1 MRAQD
6 KKWLINHLGI
16 TVLYNTNIELDSETF
31 WTKKSKGKGDKKTI
45 VYWSQ
50 CLIRV
55 ESGDYK
61 NQSQTPITQFIIHR
75 WFCFSMNDP
84 SDSSFWM
91 GKKNRTKQDKRRV
104 DWRTVRDR
112 RIVRKQ
118 RLIDE
123 WQSDIWIKL
132 LFVIISTY
140 TRTTHNYHHV
150 GCKELLS
157 AGAEDSACAGNAEI
171 LADAR
176 VVPAIDQA
184 AIVAREKDKIVGGV
198 WARETEIG

>member
-1 MRAQD
+1 MTRRRRSCIDRSA
-6 KKWLINHLGI
+6 WSELRVVI
-16 TVLYNTNIELDSETF
+16 TKTSHRRRSHNLLFIGDS
-31 WTKKSKGKGDKKTI
+31 
-45 VYWSQ
+45 VSQ
-50 CLIRV
+50 WMIPVTPLTEWEIRT
-55 ESGDYK
+55 EQK
-61 NQSQTPITQFIIHR
+61 
-75 WFCFSMNDP
+75 
-84 SDSSFWM
+84 
-91 GKKNRTKQDKRRV
+91 DKRRV

-112 RIVRKQ
+112 KIVRKQ

-198 WARETEIG
+198 GARETEIG